1 MTVFPEKRESTITYT
16 QTFYNYKEYILRDN
30 KEWSFLTF
38 TDLKAAT
45 STDNWKHRNKNLT
58 KIIMIM
64 TKEHAFSNRATW
76 FKQTGEDSQRFFYGF

>member
-1 MTVFPEKRESTITYT
+1 MTVFPEKRESTITYP

-45 STDNWKHRNKNLT
+45 STDNWKIERR
-58 KIIMIM
+58 I
-64 TKEHAFSNRATW
+64 
-76 FKQTGEDSQRFFYGF
+76 